1 MKVKICGITRAEEVG
16 YLNESGA
23 DYAGFVFHPP
33 SRRNVTAEQ
42 ARELMEGLSPKI
54 RKVAVT
60 VSPDISVLKV
70 LQSLHFDVLQLHG
83 SLTPELLAATSLPV
97 WYAVNVADPGVFQEK
112 TEFIGQ
118 LPEALQK
125 KIAGIVVDGAE
136 YGGGKTFAWEDAEWR
151 ESPLF
156 HSRTCILAGGLDASN
171 VSEGIRLFSPD
182 IVDVSTGVEGEKG
195 KDSQKIKAFI
205 GKVRNYE

>member
-42 ARELMEGLSPKI
+42 AEALMDGLDPKI
-54 RKVAVT
+54 RKVAVA
-60 VSPDISVLKV
+60 VSPEISALKA

-83 SLTPELLAATSLPV
+83 SLTPELLAAASLPV
-97 WYAVNVADPGVFQEK
+97 WCAVNVADPGVFQEK
-112 TEFIGQ
+112 TEFIAQ
-118 LPEALQK
+118 LPEELRK
-125 KIAGIVVDGAE
+125 KIVGIVVDGAE
-136 YGGGKTFAWEDAEWR
+136 YGGGKTFAWEDARWR
-151 ESPLF
+151 KSPLF
-156 HSRTCILAGGLDASN
+156 DKCACILAGGLHADN

-182 IVDVSTGVEGEKG
+182 IVDVSTGVEGETG
-195 KDSQKIKAFI
+195 KDPEKIKAFI